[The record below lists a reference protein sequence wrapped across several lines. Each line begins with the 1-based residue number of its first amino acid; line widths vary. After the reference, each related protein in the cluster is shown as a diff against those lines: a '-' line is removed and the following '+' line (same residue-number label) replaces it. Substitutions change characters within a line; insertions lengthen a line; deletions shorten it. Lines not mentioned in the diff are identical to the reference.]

1 MKHKVRINVTDNA
14 GKREH
19 IMTCGIKKFPR
30 RLIHALFG
38 ENTEV
43 LILSPSQSVE
53 SVEVHEME
61 GEKNYGSDEHHP
73 GFTRSCR

>member
-14 GKREH
+14 GKKEH

-43 LILSPSQSVE
+43 LILSPGQSVE
-53 SVEVHEME
+53 SVEVHETE
-61 GEKNYGSDEHHP
+61 GGKYHGSENNHP
-73 GFTRSCR
+73 GLTRTCR